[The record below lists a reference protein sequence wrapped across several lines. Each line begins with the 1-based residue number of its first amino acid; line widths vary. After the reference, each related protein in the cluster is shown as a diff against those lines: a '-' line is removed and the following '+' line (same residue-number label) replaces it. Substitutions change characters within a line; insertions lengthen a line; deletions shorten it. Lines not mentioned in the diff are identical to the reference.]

1 MKELL
6 IKNASDYGFRAEN
19 DGLENARALQNA
31 VNGGGEIRIT
41 EPGVYEIADQIVL
54 GDDTHICCG
63 EGVYLKRVENP
74 EENGYLFINSGAYT
88 KTYNHNISLIGLRVV
103 CNEVIAPLKTED
115 TKKVILGLI
124 AHCAFFYVKNLTIR
138 DFECLDLPSKN
149 FAIQICTFENVTVEN
164 IRVEG
169 MKDAVHFGRGKNFS
183 VKHGYFRTF
192 DDPIALNGHD
202 YVTSNPELGWIENGV
217 IEDCYDL
224 SADTTTGYFCRIL
237 AGAWTDWYEGMIVQR
252 SDTVVS
258 DGRLYRVFMPGDG
271 KTYCS
276 MTRPTHKT
284 GEKEYDGFVW
294 AVVQEDVTYSAG
306 CRNIYFKDIH
316 LQKNRPVA
324 FSIHFDRDRWSRSY
338 YPNSPS
344 PIQDN
349 LTFENVTVE
358 ADEIPMLLWS
368 LTPVRQ
374 VRFINCTIRDNM
386 LRFAHLKAEGIVYPQ
401 TELLLDGTKFDKECP
416 LLVHSANGTS
426 VDLRIENS
434 KNTDFSSAIKGNV
447 QISKTDIKLDRVV
460 EEIHY

>member
-19 DGLENARALQNA
+19 DGFENARALQNA
-31 VNGGGEIRIT
+31 VTDGGEIRIT

-124 AHCAFFYVKNLTIR
+124 AHCAFLYVKNLTIR

-374 VRFINCTIRDNM
+374 VRFINCTIRDNV

-416 LLVHSANGTS
+416 LLVHSGNGTS

-447 QISKTDIKLDRVV
+447 QISKADIKLDRVV

>member
-6 IKNASDYGFRAEN
+6 IKNAADYGFCAEN
-19 DGLENARALQNA
+19 DGFANARALQNA
-31 VNGGGEIRIT
+31 VIGGGEIRIT

-54 GDDTHICCG
+54 GDDTHLCFG
-63 EGVYLKRVENP
+63 EGVYLKRVANP

-88 KTYNHNISLIGLRVV
+88 KTYNQNISLIGLRVI
-103 CNEVIAPLKTED
+103 CNEVIASLKTESS
-115 TKKVILGLI
+115 KKVILGLI
-124 AHCAFFYVKNLTIR
+124 GHCTFFYIKNLTIR
-138 DFECLDLPSKN
+138 NFECLDLPAKN
-149 FAIQICTFENVTVEN
+149 FAIHICTFENVIVEN

-169 MKDAVHFGRGKNFS
+169 MKDAVHFGRGKNFA
-183 VKHGYFRTF
+183 VRHGLFRTF

-202 YVTSNPELGWIENGV
+202 YVTANPELGWIENGV

-258 DGRLYRVFMPGDG
+258 DGRLYRVFMPVDG
-271 KTYCS
+271 QTYCS
-276 MTRPTHKT
+276 VTRPTHKS

-306 CRNIYFKDIH
+306 CRNIHFKDIH

-344 PIQDN
+344 PIQEN
-349 LTFENVTVE
+349 LTFENITVE
-358 ADEIPMLLWS
+358 ADEMPMLLWS
-368 LTPVRQ
+368 LTPVSQ
-374 VRFINCTIRDNM
+374 VRFINCTVKDNVI
-386 LRFAHLKAEGIVYPQ
+386 RFAHVRAEGIVYPR
-401 TELLLDGTKFDKECP
+401 TELLLDGTNFEKENP
-416 LLVHSANGTS
+416 LLIHCANGTS

-434 KNTDFSSAIKGNV
+434 KNCEFSSAIKGDV
-447 QISKTDIKLDRVV
+447 QISSADIKLERVV
-460 EEIHY
+460 EEIRS